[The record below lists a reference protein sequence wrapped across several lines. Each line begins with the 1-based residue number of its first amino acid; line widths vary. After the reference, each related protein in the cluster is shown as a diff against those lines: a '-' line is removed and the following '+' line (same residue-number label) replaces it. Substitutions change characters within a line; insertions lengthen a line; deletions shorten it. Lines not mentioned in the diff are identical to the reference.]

1 MPSLFVLIKAVVF
14 VVVTAGF
21 GYFLSIGALFA
32 WIMPKTASMWA
43 HDRVAVFEQARADPP
58 QRLGRAPLSPA
69 LSSRCGQPAWHDYES
84 VSQLADCLL
93 TSPSAIMCEAPNRR
107 LIALL
112 FGVYFEAADT
122 RLPDRETELKR
133 RLANAQSPD
142 IASAEHHRIVAA
154 FHHLA
159 WTGIVER
166 ADFGPSPP
174 ATVQT
179 AFNPARS
186 LFVPCG
192 SGR

>member
-1 MPSLFVLIKAVVF
+1 MSRLFVLTKAVVL
-14 VVVTAGF
+14 VVVTAGC
-21 GYFLSIGALFA
+21 GYFLFVAALFT
-32 WIMPKTASMWA
+32 WIMPKTASTWA

-58 QRLGRAPLSPA
+58 QRLGRAPLSPT

-84 VSQLADCLL
+84 LGQLADCLL

-122 RLPDRETELKR
+122 RLPDRKTELKR
-133 RLANAQSPD
+133 LLANAQSPV
-142 IASAEHHRIVAA
+142 ISAAEHVRIVAA

-179 AFNPARS
+179 AFVQARS
-186 LFVPCG
+186 LYAPCG
-192 SGR
+192 R